1 MDLSTKEDK
10 RALLSLVI
18 PTYKQEKTIVKNIET
33 IEGTLATF
41 PYRYE
46 IIVVVD
52 GFVDKTFD
60 VAKKI
65 KNSSVKVLG
74 YKENKGK
81 GFAVKYGIQNA
92 NGDIIGFIDSGFDI
106 NPGGIAILLN
116 YMKLHNADI
125 VVGSK
130 THPDSE
136 VDYPLYRRV
145 ISFGARVIT
154 KILFG
159 FSIQDTQVGLKI
171 FKKKVAKD
179 VFPRLLVKK
188 FAFDIEMLAVANVLG
203 YTKIYEAP
211 VKLSFEAG
219 SISVSKLFLILLK
232 TLWDTIA
239 IFYRIRVLRYYRKSN
254 RANWMKL

>member
-1 MDLSTKEDK
+1 MVLATKEDK
-10 RALLSLVI
+10 GTLLSLVI
-18 PTYKQEKTIVKNIET
+18 PTYKQEKTIIKNIKT
-33 IEGTLATF
+33 IESTLATL

-65 KNSSVKVLG
+65 KNASIKVLG
-74 YKENKGK
+74 YKDNKGK
-81 GFAVKYGIQNA
+81 GFAVKYGIQKA

-106 NPGGIAILLN
+106 NPAGIAILLN
-116 YMKLHNADI
+116 YMKLHDADV

-136 VDYPLYRRV
+136 VDYPLYRRI
-145 ISFGARVIT
+145 ISFGARLIT

-171 FKKKVAKD
+171 FKRKVAKD

-188 FAFDIEMLAVANVLG
+188 FAFDIEMLAVANILG
-203 YTKIYEAP
+203 YNKIYEAP

-219 SISVSKLFLILLK
+219 SISATGLFSILLK

-239 IFYRIRVLRYYRKSN
+239 IFYRIRVLKYYRKSN
-254 RANWMKL
+254 RANWLS